1 MIHSSPSTKQ
11 IKRRNVSKKASMRQ
25 NTKTRKEAQPKPL
38 VEDQDLSDD
47 QNLETPL
54 ETPLMQSNILEATA
68 GIANSQGSD

>member
-1 MIHSSPSTKQ
+1 
-11 IKRRNVSKKASMRQ
+11 MRQ

-54 ETPLMQSNILEATA
+54 ETPYMQSNILEATA